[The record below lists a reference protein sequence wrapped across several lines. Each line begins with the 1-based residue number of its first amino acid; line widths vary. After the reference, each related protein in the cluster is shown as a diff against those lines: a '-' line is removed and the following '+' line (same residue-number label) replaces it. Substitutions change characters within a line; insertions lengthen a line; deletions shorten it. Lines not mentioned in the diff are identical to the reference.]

1 MFTFQRII
9 TSLLL
14 VLLIAP
20 MSLLADTSLERV
32 PLYSCVIDILKNT
45 STCDN
50 HVRVPELGSG
60 RVVGVARLC
69 SAVEQYR
76 ISEAEF
82 MIQMA
87 PNARGWL
94 FNIGD
99 SASNNGWAGD
109 WGTGTPSEPWV
120 QGMPTT
126 GQSRDAEVH
135 INGDMRGGSH
145 SWSAWGSD
153 HTQNALD
160 GHRRIFAEGGLN
172 LSGKTVRVLARN
184 EAVELEV
191 VGSPS
196 LSRVISSPYMFAL
209 NNQIDFQGPANCDLY
224 FSANQVIDGAYRN
237 GVGVEAVAITL
248 YGTQP
253 VNDSTI
259 PVGVEDELAK
269 LAAVSVRDT
278 ALSKTIALK
287 LHPENSKRLS
297 NLLLS
302 RGIDPA
308 TINSSM
314 IGTNSRS
321 QQMALETLRAQE
333 LVMTSNPTTSSLRK
347 ALRRFQRRV
356 KISVPNLNSPEIVA
370 ELLSAEK
377 FGDIK

>member
-1 MFTFQRII
+1 MFTSQRII

-20 MSLLADTSLERV
+20 VSLFADTSPEKV
-32 PLYSCVIDILKNT
+32 PLYSCTIDVIKNT
-45 STCDN
+45 TTCDN
-50 HVRVPELGSG
+50 HVRVPELGAG
-60 RVVGVARLC
+60 RAVGVARLC

-87 PNARGWL
+87 PHARGWL

-120 QGMPTT
+120 PGQPTT

-135 INGDMRGGSH
+135 INGDIHGGSH

-172 LSGKTVRVLARN
+172 LSGKTVRVSARN
-184 EAVELEV
+184 EGVEFGV
-191 VGSPS
+191 VGNPS
-196 LSRVISSPYMFAL
+196 LSRVISSPYLFAL
-209 NNQIDFQGPANCDLY
+209 NNQIDFQGPTNCDLY

-237 GVGVEAVAITL
+237 GLGVESISITL
-248 YGTQP
+248 YGQTSSQLSSALI
-253 VNDSTI
+253 NA
-259 PVGVEDELAK
+259 EDELAQ
-269 LAAVSVRDT
+269 LSAVSLGIVPSR
-278 ALSKTIALK
+278 SIAFT
-287 LHPENSKRLS
+287 LHPATSSRLS
-297 NLLLS
+297 NLLWYK
-302 RGIDPA
+302 GVDPA
-308 TINSSM
+308 TVNTAM
-314 IGTNSRS
+314 IGTSNRS
-321 QQMALETLRAQE
+321 LQMAQETLRAQS
-333 LVMTSNPTTSSLRK
+333 LITTSNPTVSSLRK

-356 KISVPNLNSPEIVA
+356 KVTVPNLNSPEIVA
-370 ELLSAEK
+370 DLLSAEK